1 MEKSEAE
8 TIYLPPPEQS
18 GDRERAGKLHS
29 DMKLV
34 PTPPSLLNQL
44 ESRGQQGVGD
54 AVPRSASAGQK
65 RLEDASGKITCTF
78 LPSSQSSKPKR

>member
-54 AVPRSASAGQK
+54 AIPRVSVCRAEKVGG
-65 RLEDASGKITCTF
+65 RLWENNLHIPSL
-78 LPSSQSSKPKR
+78 LPVL